1 MLFTKNISNKTHII
15 YTFMHLF
22 DTSSCGLIHMQGMNE
37 LIKCTAC
44 RHHDSCAD
52 RFITYK

>member
-1 MLFTKNISNKTHII
+1 M

-37 LIKCTAC
+37 LIKC
-44 RHHDSCAD
+44 RHHDSCAGD
-52 RFITYK
+52 SLHTNN